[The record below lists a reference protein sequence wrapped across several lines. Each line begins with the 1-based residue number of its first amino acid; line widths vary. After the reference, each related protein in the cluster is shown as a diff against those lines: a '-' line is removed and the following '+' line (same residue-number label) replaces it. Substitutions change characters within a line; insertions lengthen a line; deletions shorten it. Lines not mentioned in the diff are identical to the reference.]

1 MGHDGA
7 RRTPKCESVLT
18 IFRLERIKINKAT
31 NRPQGSPMQEPSQHK
46 PKLVEDI
53 VKVAVKAPVKVV
65 SEVVDETAGLLKDS
79 GELKVGYGMVT
90 GVLALTLGF
99 LCLLGVL
106 AFWFPQYLTT
116 PELRREYSVPVL
128 RQVLFYALWVA
139 GGLSLSNVVLNKSR
153 PINAAALG
161 FVLVAAAL
169 GGSKVPVGDFP
180 DHTPYIGLDWF
191 ILDLLGSTLIFVLI
205 EKLFPL
211 YKGQAVFRRE
221 WQTDLTHFG
230 VNHFI
235 VGLVLLTVNFLIH
248 RVFGWMVHSSV
259 QEAIDAIAF
268 VPQLLLCIL
277 VADFMQYWTHRA
289 YHEVPF
295 LWRFH
300 AVHHSAKTM
309 DWIAGSRMH
318 VLELI
323 FTRVA
328 VLGPLYVLGFDKAV
342 MDAYIIV
349 VGFQAVFNHANVHL
363 PWGPLKYLVVT
374 PDFHHWHHSSEQ
386 VALDRNYAAHFAFLD
401 HIFGTVVK
409 TDKAFP
415 EQYGV
420 LGDYMPDGFVRQQ
433 AFPFRKQG

>member
-277 VADFMQYWTHRA
+277 VAAPR
-289 YHEVPF
+289 
-295 LWRFH
+295 
-300 AVHHSAKTM
+300 
-309 DWIAGSRMH
+309 
-318 VLELI
+318 
-323 FTRVA
+323 
-328 VLGPLYVLGFDKAV
+328 
-342 MDAYIIV
+342 
-349 VGFQAVFNHANVHL
+349 L
-363 PWGPLKYLVVT
+363 PRGAL
-374 PDFHHWHHSSEQ
+374 F
-386 VALDRNYAAHFAFLD
+386 VALPCRAPQRQDHGLDRRLAHARAGADLHPRGRAGPAVCAGLRQGRD
-401 HIFGTVVK
+401 GRLHHRGGLPGRVQPRQCAPALGADQVRAG
-409 TDKAFP
+409 DAGFP
-415 EQYGV
+415 PLAPLV
-420 LGDYMPDGFVRQQ
+420 
-433 AFPFRKQG
+433 